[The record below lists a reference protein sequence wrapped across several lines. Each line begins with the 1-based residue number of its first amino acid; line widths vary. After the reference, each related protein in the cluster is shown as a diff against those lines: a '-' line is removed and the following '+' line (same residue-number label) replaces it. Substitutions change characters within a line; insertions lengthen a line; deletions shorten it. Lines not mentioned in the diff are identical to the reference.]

1 MTSPAARE
9 LSAESQSQ
17 LLAALLELAAG
28 ERTADAEAFSAVA
41 RLAARMLGADTAAVM
56 RFLGEQRAVIV
67 GEWRE
72 PGTRG
77 MPVNA
82 EFDFDARN
90 SALGRAQST
99 GRPARADSYEGLR
112 GELPVVMQAI
122 GLRSAVA
129 APILLG
135 ERPWGG
141 VAASTSRDEPL
152 PADAEERLGALA
164 EPVAR
169 AVAVAQTRRALEAS
183 RLRIV
188 GDADAARRRLERELH
203 EGPHQHVLAL
213 LLKLRAARAKAG
225 DGSDLAGLLDDAI
238 REATETD
245 ASLRRLARAL
255 YPLVLTERGLAAAVQ
270 ALAVRAPVPVN
281 MVRLPSRRFS
291 ALVEATAYFVFEE
304 ALARASD
311 ATEVVVA
318 VADDGDHLA
327 VEVRDDH
334 RGDVGEGLRAVS
346 ERVGALGGVLIVDS
360 SSGSGTVVRAEIPLT
375 LTW

>member
-17 LLAALLELAAG
+17 LLTALLDLAAG
-28 ERTADAEAFSAVA
+28 EDAADAAAFSAVSC
-41 RLAARMLGADTAAVM
+41 LAAGMLGAETAAVM

-77 MPVNA
+77 LPVNA

-90 SALGRAQST
+90 SALGRAQSS

-112 GELPVVMQAI
+112 GELPAVMQSI

-141 VAASTSRDEPL
+141 VVASTSRDEPL
-152 PADAEERLGALA
+152 AADAEERLGALVG
-164 EPVAR
+164 PVAR
-169 AVAVAQTRRALEAS
+169 AVAVGQTRRMLEAS

-188 GDADAARRRLERELH
+188 GDADVARRRLERELH
-203 EGPHQHVLAL
+203 QGPHQHVLAL
-213 LLKLRAARAKAG
+213 LLKLRAARAKA
-225 DGSDLAGLLDDAI
+225 DAGSDFADLLEDAV
-238 REATETD
+238 REATAAD
-245 ASLRRLARAL
+245 ASLRKLARGL
-255 YPLVLTERGLAAAVQ
+255 FPLVLTERGLAAAVQ
-270 ALAVRAPVPVN
+270 ALAMRAPVAVN
-281 MVRLPSRRFS
+281 MTRLPSRRFP
-291 ALVEATAYFVFEE
+291 APVEATAYFVFEA
-304 ALARASD
+304 ALARATG
-311 ATEVVVA
+311 ATEVEVVI
-318 VADDGDHLA
+318 ADEGDHLV

-346 ERVGALGGVLIVDS
+346 ERVGALGGVLVADS
-360 SSGSGTVVRAEIPLT
+360 SSGLGTVVRAEIPLT

>member
-1 MTSPAARE
+1 
-9 LSAESQSQ
+9 
-17 LLAALLELAAG
+17 
-28 ERTADAEAFSAVA
+28 
-41 RLAARMLGADTAAVM
+41 
-56 RFLGEQRAVIV
+56 
-67 GEWRE
+67 
-72 PGTRG
+72 

-141 VAASTSRDEPL
+141 IAASTSRDEPL
-152 PADAEERLGALA
+152 AADAEERLGALA
-164 EPVAR
+164 EPVGR
-169 AVAVAQTRRALEAS
+169 AVAVGQTRRALEAS

-188 GDADAARRRLERELH
+188 EDADAARRRLERELH
-203 EGPHQHVLAL
+203 QGPQQHVLAL

-238 REATETD
+238 REATDTD
-245 ASLRRLARAL
+245 ASLRKLARGL

-281 MVRLPSRRFS
+281 MARLPSRRFP
-291 ALVEATAYFVFEE
+291 AVVEATAYFVFEE
-304 ALARASD
+304 ALARASE

-318 VADDGDHLA
+318 VADEGDRLA
-327 VEVRDDH
+327 VEVRGDH
-334 RGDVGEGLRAVS
+334 VGDVGEGLRAVS
-346 ERVGALGGVLIVDS
+346 ERVGALGGVLVADS
-360 SSGSGTVVRAEIPLT
+360 SSGRGTVVRAEIPLP
-375 LTW
+375 LTS